1 MRRLSI
7 FMVAVAVV
15 LAGCSSGDSSSTP
28 DTGLPPD
35 VDRCEE
41 LDPLVLDFL
50 RSGLVVDDALLP
62 WGYSVKSTDYVD
74 VWIVT
79 AGVESGGELDY
90 GTWAIRAGTWPTD
103 YVGAVTVD
111 EIAAEITDFGAD
123 SDIIV
128 TDATNGVYSAVACA
142 IARLGAEGSG

>member
-1 MRRLSI
+1 MRRVLI
-7 FMVAVAVV
+7 YVFVVAMVV
-15 LAGCSSGDSSSTP
+15 AGCSSGESGSTP
-28 DTGLPPD
+28 DTGLPPN

-50 RSGLVVDDALLP
+50 RSGLTVDDVVLP
-62 WGYSVKSTDYVD
+62 WGYSVKSTDYAD

-111 EIAAEITDFGAD
+111 EIAAEISDFGAN

-142 IARLGAEGSG
+142 IARLDAEGSG

>member
-1 MRRLSI
+1 MRRLFI

>member
-1 MRRLSI
+1 MRRLFI
-7 FMVAVAVV
+7 FMLAVAVV
-15 LAGCSSGDSSSTP
+15 PAGCSSGDSSTP

-35 VDRCEE
+35 VARCEE

-50 RSGLVVDDALLP
+50 RSGLVVDDAVLP

-128 TDATNGVYSAVACA
+128 SDATNGVYSAVACA
-142 IARLGAEGSG
+142 IARLGTEGSG